1 MQGVK
6 IILRHNVLGQ
16 KSQINLTHFKLKH
29 FVLDKKRLIIT
40 AVSVTGDKGGGHMP
54 PTQIGN
60 TLPRIC

>member
-40 AVSVTGDKGGGHMP
+40 AVSVTGDKGAHMP